1 MYVLVFILSIGSGY
15 VQVQA
20 VNTVYSTIEDC
31 KRSASII
38 RNDLMNTRPSPNSNV
53 FAYCT
58 EIPQEVQPSMSLE
71 KEAKD
76 FVSRRHDHFK
86 EGIQERIESLDK
98 YIADN
103 LYHTTETREAIKHLI
118 IVQLWAERS
127 SRLNGIKK

>member
-1 MYVLVFILSIGSGY
+1 MYVLVLILSIGSGY

-20 VNTVYSTIEDC
+20 VNTVYPTIEDC
-31 KRSASII
+31 KRSAVNI
-38 RNDLMNTRPSPNSNV
+38 RNELMSTKPSPNSNV

-86 EGIQERIESLDK
+86 EGVQERIEALDRF
-98 YIADN
+98 ITDN
-103 LYHTTETREAIKHLI
+103 LYHTTETREAIKHLM
-118 IVQLWAERS
+118 IVQMWAERS
-127 SRLNGIKK
+127 ARLNGVKK